1 MNFIANI
8 WKGTGS
14 NKETR
19 KDEQGIGGTSSESKT
34 CSEESSSLKP
44 KGNTENLLKEG
55 RTESSG
61 KKRRESGSSG
71 STSGPDSDLPETP
84 DSPALKDAADGTE
97 NSKQSTG
104 ASSSIA
110 GDLEEVSHKA
120 IESAKSFGNFLFSV
134 ANKAGKTVSETAK
147 QLKNTVGESSLMGD
161 KEPSKK
167 TNYSSLQDTSIL
179 PWVGCEDEVMV
190 KEQILSLSQDKK
202 NFLRSPP
209 SSAQFDYDHDSFLP
223 VTKALIENDPNLE
236 SMKQDLVPKLVTEE
250 CFWKNYFYR
259 VSLIKK
265 SFKTDVQAEGKGSS
279 SEGSYSSYS
288 VSSSSEESVKE
299 KQQNIHDYEEEMKL
313 LGKEPTPMD
322 VQELEGFEVI
332 PKNLKL
338 CGYNWKQ

>member
-14 NKETR
+14 GSNKETR
-19 KDEQGIGGTSSESKT
+19 KDELGVGGTSSESKVL
-34 CSEESSSLKP
+34 CSEESSLKP
-44 KGNTENLLKEG
+44 KGNTENLLEEG
-55 RTESSG
+55 RTESTG
-61 KKRRESGSSG
+61 RKRKDSGSSG
-71 STSGPDSDLPETP
+71 STSGPDSDLSETP
-84 DSPALKDAADGTE
+84 DSPALKDGADETE
-97 NSKQSTG
+97 NSKQSIGAGTG
-104 ASSSIA
+104 SSIA

-120 IESAKSFGNFLFSV
+120 IESAKSFGSFLFSV

-147 QLKNTVGESSLMGD
+147 QLKNSVGESSLMGD

-167 TNYSSLQDTSIL
+167 FNYSSLQDTSIL
-179 PWVGCEDEVMV
+179 PWVGCEDEEMV

-209 SSAQFDYDHDSFLP
+209 SGAQFNYDHDSFLP
-223 VTKALIENDPNLE
+223 IVKALIENDPNLE

-250 CFWKNYFYR
+250 SFWKNYFYR

-265 SFKTDVQAEGKGSS
+265 SFKTNVQAEGKGSS

-288 VSSSSEESVKE
+288 VSSSEESVKE
-299 KQQNIHDYEEEMKL
+299 KRQNIHDYEEEMKL
-313 LGKEPTPMD
+313 LGKEPTPGD
-322 VQELEGFEVI
+322 DHELQGFEVI

-338 CGYNWKQ
+338 